1 MLCGRS
7 GSRKKGWNVNMSDRG
22 RRYAPNNDARD
33 ASGQNGRHFQL
44 NLSEE
49 QLNTSGDAA
58 DLQSYANTGSIPYAP
73 EFSSGARSA
82 HDQRTQQKEAKEH
95 RKRNKVKARKNKRIF
110 TITWIAMV
118 VLVSLMISSY
128 LIGGS
133 NDFLAVGR
141 METEVEVT
149 IPENVTREELTDILY
164 QCHAI
169 EKPEF
174 FSLYCRLTTNMDYF
188 VAGTYKV
195 QTNLDY
201 EALINELQGG
211 PDLGDEVTVMFPEGM
226 TVEQFA
232 AILEENGLHTKDEI
246 LEACNSSDFDSY
258 DAVSRIPN
266 ADEKYYKLEGYLFP
280 DTYNFFEND
289 SVEAILNRFLNNFE
303 NRLDDELRA
312 DIATSGYSLDEIVTL
327 ASIIQAEAANTDDMY
342 MISAI
347 LHNRLRDGAEHDIYS
362 LDCDSTLY
370 YPYKSASDAPEGY
383 ISRYSTYLNSGVSG
397 LPAGA
402 ICNPGLDA
410 IDAAVHPSKE
420 GSEYYYF
427 CHDGDGNP
435 YYAATMDEH
444 MMNLAEA
451 GLL

>member
-1 MLCGRS
+1 
-7 GSRKKGWNVNMSDRG
+7 MSDRG
-22 RRYAPNNDARD
+22 RRYAPNDDARNE
-33 ASGQNGRHFQL
+33 SGQSVKHFRL

-49 QLNTSGDAA
+49 QLNTSGDLA
-58 DLQSYANTGSIPYAP
+58 DLQSFSNTGSIPYTP
-73 EFSSGARSA
+73 ELNRGARSA
-82 HDQRTQQKEAKEH
+82 QDQRAQRKEAKEH

-110 TITWIAMV
+110 TLTWLAMV
-118 VLVSLMISSY
+118 VLVSLMIASY

-133 NDFLAVGR
+133 NDFLAVDR
-141 METEVEVT
+141 IKTEVEVT

-174 FSLYCRLTTNMDYF
+174 FSLYCMLTTDMDYF
-188 VAGTYKV
+188 TEGTYKI
-195 QTNLDY
+195 QTDMDY
-201 EALINELQGG
+201 EALINQLQGG
-211 PDLGDEVTVMFPEGM
+211 PDLGEEITVTFPEGM

-232 AILEENGLHTKDEI
+232 TILEENGLRTKEEI
-246 LEACNSSDFDSY
+246 LEACNSDLFDSY
-258 DAVSRIPN
+258 DSVSKIPN
-266 ADEKYYKLEGYLFP
+266 VDQKYYKLEGYLFP
-280 DTYNFFEND
+280 DTYNFFQND
-289 SVEAILNRFLNNFE
+289 TVEAILERFLDDFE
-303 NRLDDELRA
+303 YRLSDELRA
-312 DIATSGYSLDEIVTL
+312 NIATSGYTLDEIVTL

-370 YPYKSASDAPEGY
+370 YPYKSAADAPEGY
-383 ISRYSTYLNSGVSG
+383 VSRYSTYPNGVSG

-402 ICNPGLDA
+402 ICNPGLAA
-410 IDAAVHPSKE
+410 IDAAVHPAEE

-427 CHDGDGNP
+427 CHDSDGTP

-444 MMNLAEA
+444 LVNLEKA